1 MFYKLARE
9 LGSPPAQTAR
19 DTVTGSPAGSAIL
32 SYVQRPSGKGIDPP
46 GTAPP
51 REAAVARC
59 PESLGQC
66 GCGSCSK
73 GPFSETDLCPG
84 AGALVPHTHPS
95 LPFFTSHLCFWPFDR
110 CLQLSCIRHVAIPR
124 LSLLVYRMGGIYSC
138 LKFRSR
144 GLGQPSH
151 SDSPILPQCSLPPNC

>member
-1 MFYKLARE
+1 MSLALHLLRPLEIHSQAHRQARRFCLMSRGQAGRE
-9 LGSPPAQTAR
+9 STHL
-19 DTVTGSPAGSAIL
+19 
-32 SYVQRPSGKGIDPP
+32 